1 MITLYQVIYSQH
13 LHSPTHA
20 PGWTSSINTARP
32 THPCLREHR
41 AQVQDTTSRKHERSC
56 DMSLIWF
63 RSAQNCRNLPTTRET
78 WSRWSGDARW
88 YVERR
93 RHVNCQIMRRRKER
107 GESQLEI
114 EKLPQGLVGAARW
127 DAETCV
133 SSSSF
138 QASLAFEPESIDATV

>member
-1 MITLYQVIYSQH
+1 MVSIT
-13 LHSPTHA
+13 PE
-20 PGWTSSINTARP
+20 
-32 THPCLREHR
+32 LRIAEICQPQER
-41 AQVQDTTSRKHERSC
+41 QDL
-56 DMSLIWF
+56 DGMW
-63 RSAQNCRNLPTTRET
+63 
-78 WSRWSGDARW
+78 
-88 YVERR
+88 R
-93 RHVNCQIMRRRKER
+93 RHISCQIMRRRKER